1 MAEEQHG
8 RDPGDSDAGY
18 SKHSEQRRTD
28 NGYYRGQYS
37 YRDHDGDRNAQRYWR
52 RRRNRDYN
60 HNYNHGYNYRQ
71 RDRDREYV
79 ILLKPETARTAVLS
93 ALTARCA

>member
-18 SKHSEQRRTD
+18 SQHSEQRRTD

-37 YRDHDGDRNAQRYWR
+37 YRDHDGDRNDQRYWR

-60 HNYNHGYNYRQ
+60 HNYNRGYNYR
-71 RDRDREYV
+71 DRDQDRD
-79 ILLKPETARTAVLS
+79 
-93 ALTARCA
+93 